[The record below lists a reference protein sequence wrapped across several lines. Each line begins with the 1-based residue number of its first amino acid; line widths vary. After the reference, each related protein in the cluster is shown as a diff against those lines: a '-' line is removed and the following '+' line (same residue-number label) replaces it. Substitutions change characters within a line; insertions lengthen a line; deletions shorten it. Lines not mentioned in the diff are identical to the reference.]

1 MKFLKSV
8 LTLIL
13 SFICLN
19 SCSLNEIEI
28 ESRSESTEVVS
39 ENVISES
46 ESDPNNE
53 EIDYNQ
59 TFNLNQ
65 KIKINSSNVS
75 SGSIYM
81 TITDAKAYK
90 NFYSSGFSYEKLQYD
105 YREERALTLPFIYLH
120 IIVENIDA
128 ESIESKIFKDY
139 NKYIFRIDS
148 LLYVLDAGH
157 ITDDIYDKSYRYGAV
172 SYFSEYDNLQIHSFA
187 FELQPGDKK
196 EYDVGI
202 FPTAGFFDDLQP
214 SWETYNLD
222 ELFASVSGFKPGS
235 SLISLN
241 LHEWEETN

>member
-90 NFYSSGFSYEKLQYD
+90 NFYSSGFSYEKLQ
-105 YREERALTLPFIYLH
+105 
-120 IIVENIDA
+120 
-128 ESIESKIFKDY
+128 
-139 NKYIFRIDS
+139 
-148 LLYVLDAGH
+148 
-157 ITDDIYDKSYRYGAV
+157 
-172 SYFSEYDNLQIHSFA
+172 
-187 FELQPGDKK
+187 
-196 EYDVGI
+196 
-202 FPTAGFFDDLQP
+202 
-214 SWETYNLD
+214 
-222 ELFASVSGFKPGS
+222 
-235 SLISLN
+235 
-241 LHEWEETN
+241 